1 MKITE
6 KQRSIFLSAI
16 LVAVALGGT
25 AYGSYQR
32 GYKIGQK
39 DEAAKHTA
47 SQSLENTFNNASSF
61 FHRSTTG
68 TLTKIDGKQLTIKPA
83 SGTEQ
88 TVTLTDKTTYSKSG
102 KAASAKDLK
111 KDQKITI
118 LLSETDRS
126 QAARV
131 TIK

>member
-1 MKITE
+1 MRITR
-6 KQRSIFLSAI
+6 KQRTFFLSAI
-16 LVAVALGGT
+16 LVAAALGAT
-25 AYGSYQR
+25 ACMSYQR

-39 DEAAKHTA
+39 DEAAKHTTPQTLDDA
-47 SQSLENTFNNASSF
+47 FNNATSF
-61 FHRSTTG
+61 FRRSATG
-68 TLTKIDGKQLTIKPA
+68 TITKITDKQLTIQPM

-102 KAASAKDLK
+102 KTSSAKDLK

-126 QAARV
+126 QAARI